1 MNNLECFTLFCFI
14 KIWILDS
21 RSFELC
27 QYLLLKRQAIWQ
39 GLWSVA
45 WTGAINHQSSV
56 YNCNLFLRLQ
66 YVINDRQ
73 NMDASENIMI
83 IALVF
88 VSFLKTILPIFWFL
102 IRRVPWVGRDCLT
115 WLYAFKYCLLM
126 SLIQRR
132 ENTVSSLLSEVLMVL
147 CFSVECQQTSVQTL

>member
-1 MNNLECFTLFCFI
+1 MLYFVLLHQDMDFGFEKFWVVSMFIAEKTSDLTGSMVCGMN
-14 KIWILDS
+14 
-21 RSFELC
+21 
-27 QYLLLKRQAIWQ
+27 
-39 GLWSVA
+39 WS
-45 WTGAINHQSSV
+45 HQSSV
-56 YNCNLFLRLQ
+56 DNCNLFLRLQ

-83 IALVF
+83 IAMVF
-88 VSFLKTILPIFWFL
+88 VSYLKTILPIFWFL